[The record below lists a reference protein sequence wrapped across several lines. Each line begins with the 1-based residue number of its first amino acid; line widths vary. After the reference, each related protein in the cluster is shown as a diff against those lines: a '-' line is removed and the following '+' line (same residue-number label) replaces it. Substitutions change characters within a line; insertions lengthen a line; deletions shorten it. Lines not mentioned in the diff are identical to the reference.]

1 MVFAC
6 IARSTSS
13 IRCAAARKSA
23 SVYPFVVIAAVPMRT
38 PEVCWGLLV
47 SLGTQFLLSVMP

>member
-47 SLGTQFLLSVMP
+47 SL